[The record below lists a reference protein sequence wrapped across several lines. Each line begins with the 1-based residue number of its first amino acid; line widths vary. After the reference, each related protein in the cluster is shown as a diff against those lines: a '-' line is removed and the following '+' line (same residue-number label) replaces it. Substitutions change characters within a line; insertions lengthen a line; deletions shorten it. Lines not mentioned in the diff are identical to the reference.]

1 MTAHA
6 GHIYVCGG
14 RGINSDAALNSV
26 ERLEG
31 GAVWQ
36 PYGVLKSPRRQAS
49 AVSFGEQRLL
59 VACGCDYVPDDDAD
73 IVFYRDLETLDD
85 PGEEILLP
93 RMPPRCAFT
102 LVVL

>member
-49 AVSFGEQRLL
+49 AVSFGERRLL
-59 VACGCDYVPDDDAD
+59 VACGCDYGPGDDAD

>member
-49 AVSFGEQRLL
+49 AVSFAEGTK
-59 VACGCDYVPDDDAD
+59 A
-73 IVFYRDLETLDD
+73 
-85 PGEEILLP
+85 
-93 RMPPRCAFT
+93 PRC
-102 LVVL
+102 LRL